1 MRTRII
7 LAAALALGVFMP
19 SQASTGVPQQA
30 QLLQQSLLTNDC
42 PNYYQCLLNCPYKY
56 TDPAACEYICQAE
69 VCEAP

>member
-1 MRTRII
+1 MRKRSI

-30 QLLQQSLLTNDC
+30 GLLQQSRLENDC
-42 PNYYQCLLNCPYKY
+42 PNYYQSLMNCPYKY